1 MTRRSQGT
9 YVLCG
14 ERFSA
19 TCLDKSMV
27 LTHPYWPLTG
37 SGPTLQ
43 DAVADLTEQSAELL
57 SILDSLAY
65 AALNEQARA
74 MLTFQRRLSEKQG
87 LLDAFVTTAKDPK
100 HVQD

>member
-1 MTRRSQGT
+1 M
-9 YVLCG
+9 LCG
-14 ERFSA
+14 ETFSA
-19 TCLDKSMV
+19 TCLDKCMV
-27 LTHPYWPLTG
+27 LMHPYWPLMG
-37 SGPTLQ
+37 SGPTLH

-87 LLDAFVTTAKDPK
+87 L
-100 HVQD
+100 